1 MAKVRLKFD
10 IFKPDGTYINP
21 ASLMNN
27 IVWSGDI
34 DSPSRELSFN
44 IAWPTFEKELVRTL
58 KIGEGDTVK
67 MFISYNDSEFKE
79 HYRGKILSIV
89 KDSSGQTASIKT
101 KDYGLFLNNKIA
113 MFIEDLSPD
122 KVAEKAIKKIYDKD
136 YAPVSVGKFPK
147 ANTKYNKIVTGSSA
161 YDVIQAAYTEASK
174 VTNKKYM
181 TYADLYKI
189 NVAEIGENV
198 LSLNFNVGENVMS
211 TKYSSDISSMVNEI
225 IVTDDKGNTVDVKR
239 DNELLKLYQVLMNE
253 VETQS
258 QNGNTKSK
266 GFVKPDKK
274 LSMRCSGNIKLMTGA
289 AINVR
294 DDVTGLVGV
303 FYVIKDKHTFN
314 PYITEVDLSFEKIMH
329 ETEISDP
336 SSSSDSGSYGGS
348 GQMKGTKVPA
358 IFTWYCPKG
367 GGINGGNTTAS
378 GEKIDYSKK
387 TCAGPPQVA
396 MQSNIQVLGT
406 GTNCDGQVYR
416 KNDHGSDV
424 QILPDGTYRFD
435 LLATSVAEAKKNGR
449 RKGYAIIGPPGKAE
463 FVSNVSGKAGAVI
476 AEARKHLGKPYKW
489 GATGPARFDCSG
501 LVQYCYKSA
510 GISLPRT
517 SKEQATVGK
526 KVSEP
531 YQPGDLLFFGSPIH
545 HVALYIGNNE
555 YIHAPQSGDVVKI
568 TKCGRKVTVARRV
581 L

>member
-44 IAWPTFEKELVRTL
+44 IAWPTFEKELIRTLKIGEGDTVKMFISYNDSEFKEHYRGKILSIVKDSSGQTASKELIRTL

-147 ANTKYNKIVTGSSA
+147 ANTKYNKIVTGSSV

-225 IVTDDKGNTVDVKR
+225 IVTDDKGNTVDQI
-239 DNELLKLYQVLMNE
+239 Y
-253 VETQS
+253 
-258 QNGNTKSK
+258 
-266 GFVKPDKK
+266 
-274 LSMRCSGNIKLMTGA
+274 
-289 AINVR
+289 
-294 DDVTGLVGV
+294 LV
-303 FYVIKDKHTFN
+303 
-314 PYITEVDLSFEKIMH
+314 
-329 ETEISDP
+329 
-336 SSSSDSGSYGGS
+336 
-348 GQMKGTKVPA
+348 
-358 IFTWYCPKG
+358 W
-367 GGINGGNTTAS
+367 
-378 GEKIDYSKK
+378 
-387 TCAGPPQVA
+387 
-396 MQSNIQVLGT
+396 
-406 GTNCDGQVYR
+406 
-416 KNDHGSDV
+416 
-424 QILPDGTYRFD
+424 
-435 LLATSVAEAKKNGR
+435 
-449 RKGYAIIGPPGKAE
+449 
-463 FVSNVSGKAGAVI
+463 
-476 AEARKHLGKPYKW
+476 
-489 GATGPARFDCSG
+489 
-501 LVQYCYKSA
+501 
-510 GISLPRT
+510 
-517 SKEQATVGK
+517 
-526 KVSEP
+526 
-531 YQPGDLLFFGSPIH
+531 
-545 HVALYIGNNE
+545 
-555 YIHAPQSGDVVKI
+555 
-568 TKCGRKVTVARRV
+568 
-581 L
+581 